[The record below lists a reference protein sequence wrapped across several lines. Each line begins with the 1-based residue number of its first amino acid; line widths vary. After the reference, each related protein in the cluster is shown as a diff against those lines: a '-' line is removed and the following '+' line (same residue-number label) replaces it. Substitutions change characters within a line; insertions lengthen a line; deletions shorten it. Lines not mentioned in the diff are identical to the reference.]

1 MVFDH
6 PIWRRQPRW
15 QLFLLLVMA
24 LILVSGVAMAEN
36 QPAFRIYLD
45 LAQFRDAANKTYLEL
60 YYAIPQG
67 AVTYQQ
73 MSDSSSRCEV
83 LTSVRIYLADSLW
96 ASKLWKIE
104 QQQHASEQTG
114 SQQLVDLLRYTLDR
128 AGRYKIVLYARDLL
142 QPVHD
147 DSVTL
152 TVNLEVFSAG
162 QLQLSDLELASRIA
176 RSDQGSSSAFAKHSY
191 EIVPHPAGIYGE
203 AAPHLFYYYEAYN
216 LFNNVPGAKYKTLC
230 QIKERHGALV
240 PNVVR
245 PYQTKLKR
253 FDSSVEFGKIDISQ
267 MRSGIYT
274 LIYGICDSA
283 ENIIVSKEK
292 EFYIYNPTIDRAA
305 LAAATQMA
313 TGQSADAVMSILS
326 AMSVAELDQEFDQMY
341 FLTNKNQRNLYQN
354 LTEPAAK
361 RDLIFTIWKAS
372 LPEPAMNCLEFRQR
386 YLDRIR
392 EADQKF
398 GDLFKSGWK
407 SDMGR
412 VYVLYGP
419 PSNIEY
425 HTSSSATKP
434 YQIWHYEQL
443 EGGVYFVFIDR
454 RGLNRY
460 ELIHSTLRGELQE
473 PNWLRLITSGPNEL
487 R

>member
-1 MVFDH
+1 MFLNDR
-6 PIWRRQPRW
+6 IWRRQARCNLIW
-15 QLFLLLVMA
+15 LTMA
-24 LILVSGVAMAEN
+24 IILAWRAAMGDN
-36 QPAFRIYLD
+36 QSAFRINLD
-45 LAQFRDAANKTYLEL
+45 VAQFRDAQNKTYLEL
-60 YYAIPQG
+60 YYSIPEA
-67 AVTYQQ
+67 AVTYKQ
-73 MSDSSSRCEV
+73 MSDSSFRSEI

-104 QQQHASEQTG
+104 QPKNATEQPG

-128 AGRYKIVLYARDLL
+128 TGRYKIILYARDLNL
-142 QPVHD
+142 PAHD

-152 TVNLEVFSAG
+152 TVNLEVFSTS
-162 QLQLSDLELASRIA
+162 QLQLSDIELASRIE
-176 RSDQGSSSAFAKHSY
+176 RSDRSSNPAFAKHTY
-191 EIVPHPAGIYGE
+191 EVVPHPAGIYGE
-203 AAPHLFYYYEAYN
+203 TAPYLFYYYEAYN
-216 LFNNVPGAKYKTLC
+216 LLNNVPGPKYKALC
-230 QIKERHGALV
+230 QIKERRGAIV

-245 PYQTKLKR
+245 PYQTRMKR
-253 FDSSVEFGKIDISQ
+253 YDSSVEFGKIDISQ

-274 LIYGICDSA
+274 LVYGICDSA
-283 ENIIVSKEK
+283 ENILSSKEK
-292 EFYIYNPTIDRAA
+292 EFYVYNPRIDRAA
-305 LAAATQMA
+305 LPA
-313 TGQSADAVMSILS
+313 TGQSSDAVMSILS
-326 AMSVAELDQEFDQMY
+326 AMNSIELDQEFDQMY

-354 LTEPAAK
+354 LTDIAAK
-361 RDLIFTIWKAS
+361 RDLIVTIWKAS
-372 LPEPAMNCLEFRQR
+372 LPQPEMSVLMFRQLF
-386 YLDRIR
+386 LDRIK

-398 GDLFKSGWK
+398 GDQFKSGWK

-454 RGLNRY
+454 RGINRY

-473 PNWLRLITSGPNEL
+473 PNWMRLITSGLNDM